1 MICDKRAIN
10 NVYYHNP
17 VSDQK
22 VSRASYPRIRNCFK
36 IVQQKCLDPNPSIS
50 SIEIGGCLMMHGNDD
65 GTVQDASSYFV
76 GYELFELV

>member
-1 MICDKRAIN
+1 MCIITII
-10 NVYYHNP
+10 P
-17 VSDQK
+17 LVSDQK
-22 VSRASYPRIRNCFK
+22 VFRASYPRIRSCFT
-36 IVQQKCLDPNPSIS
+36 IAQTCLHPNPSIS